1 MNTRRLAL
9 LCCFSVLAFVTA
21 CASSAPHNGSVA
33 TAPVAASN
41 AVRFGAVSRIDV
53 VAVESRTSGGGA
65 LLGAVLGGV
74 MGHQVGG
81 GTGQAVATGIGA
93 VGGAVIGNQVEK
105 HNKSDN
111 DVYRISVRYDN
122 GRVEKFDYERI
133 DDLRVGDRV
142 KVQGGQVHRV

>member
-1 MNTRRLAL
+1 MKTRRLAL
-9 LCCFSVLAFVTA
+9 LCCFSILAFVTA
-21 CASSAPHNGSVA
+21 CGSSAPRNGSVGA
-33 TAPVAASN
+33 APVAASN
-41 AVRFGAVSRIDV
+41 AVQFGTVSHIDV

-74 MGHQVGG
+74 IGHQVGG
-81 GTGQAVATGIGA
+81 GTGQTVATGIGA

-133 DDLRVGDRV
+133 EDLRVGDRV